1 MINMRNFL
9 RPALAALLMASVSIP
24 AMAADLYV
32 PPEEPVVVPV
42 VGGWY
47 IRGFLG
53 MTNQRLGELRTDLYN
68 DPDIEAR
75 GWHDKGGFGSSPLFG
90 GGVGYQ
96 FNDWIRGDV
105 TAEYRGKADFNAVDW
120 VKYYG
125 STPYTNDY
133 RARKSEWL
141 FLANGYVDLGDFGP
155 IVPYVGAGIGASRN
169 TISQFR
175 DTNVLTGGAGWA
187 SSDSKWNFAWALHAG
202 LGIKATDRMTIDLG
216 YSFVN
221 LGDARTGP
229 LRNDD
234 PAYDVPNKGMEFH
247 KLTSHD
253 LKLGIRYAFN

>member
-1 MINMRNFL
+1 MMKMQKFL
-9 RPALAALLMASVSIP
+9 KPALAALMMAGLSAPV
-24 AMAADLYV
+24 MAADLI
-32 PPEEPVVVPV
+32 EPVVEAPPV
-42 VGGWY
+42 IGAWY

-53 MTNQRLGELRTDLYN
+53 MTNQRLGDLRTDLYN
-68 DPDIEAR
+68 DPAMVAH
-75 GWHDKGGFGSSPLFG
+75 GWNDKGGFGSSPLFG

-105 TAEYRGKADFNAVDW
+105 TAEYRGAADFNALDW
-120 VKYYG
+120 VDFG
-125 STPYTNDY
+125 NGDRYTNDY

-141 FLANGYVDLGDFGP
+141 FLANGYYDFGTYGP

-175 DTNVLTGGAGWA
+175 DFNVINGGGAWA
-187 SSDSKWNFAWALHAG
+187 ASDSQWNFAWALHAG
-202 LGIKATDRMTIDLG
+202 LGIQVTDRMTVDLG

-221 LGDARTGP
+221 LGNARTGP

-234 PAYDVPNKGMEFH
+234 PAYDVPNDGFKFH
-247 KLTSHD
+247 KLTSND